1 LEKSNSEALKCYAK
15 AIEANPYYIRA
26 LKETLEIYERQANDH
41 GMLHI
46 LKKLHQESPD
56 NPSYTLQLALT
67 FLRQNFL
74 TESEDFFRKTIR
86 LSPKMA
92 QAHRGLGDL
101 FMHQEDYE
109 MAMKQYYKALDLDGS
124 DIKTLNAI
132 GLTLVRLEKYDEGIA
147 KYLAAIEIE
156 KEHPGLH
163 FNLGFAYEKKGDH
176 KSAIEHYNRALIA
189 NPGFEKARRRITQI
203 SKQAS

>member
-1 LEKSNSEALKCYAK
+1 
-15 AIEANPYYIRA
+15 
-26 LKETLEIYERQANDH
+26 
-41 GMLHI
+41 
-46 LKKLHQESPD
+46 
-56 NPSYTLQLALT
+56 
-67 FLRQNFL
+67 
-74 TESEDFFRKTIR
+74 
-86 LSPKMA
+86 
-92 QAHRGLGDL
+92 
-101 FMHQEDYE
+101 MHQEDYE
-109 MAMKQYYKALDLDGS
+109 MAMKHYYKALDLDGN

-163 FNLGFAYEKKGDH
+163 FNLGFAYEKKGDF
-176 KSAIEHYNRALIA
+176 KLAVEHYNRVLIA